1 MKKIKS
7 IILLLLPIFIILII
21 VYICALNYIKVEY
34 RKSNKSIGIYDKVE
48 ILEEEVADK
57 YLNRILDMI
66 ESKDYEAIVS
76 NIDRDNPEY
85 AALGTYGIQEKLEA
99 LGIIGKKL
107 EKKEYSTNYVEN
119 LNNIFNY
126 SLLDNETGKIYNLVI
141 REYSPN
147 IYTFSF
153 VE

>member
-1 MKKIKS
+1 MRKIRN
-7 IILLLLPIFIILII
+7 IILLLLPIFIILI
-21 VYICALNYIKVEY
+21 VTYIGVLNYIKIEY
-34 RKSNKSIGIYDKVE
+34 KKTDKNIGKYKNVD

-57 YLNRILDMI
+57 YLNRILEMI
-66 ESKDYEAIVS
+66 EAKDYEGIVS

-85 AALGTYGIQEKLEA
+85 AALGTFGIQEKLEA
-99 LGIIGKKL
+99 LGIIGEKL
-107 EKKEYSTNYVEN
+107 ERKEYTTNYVEN

-126 SLLDNETGKIYNLVI
+126 NLLDNETGNIYKLVI
-141 REYSPN
+141 KEYSPN